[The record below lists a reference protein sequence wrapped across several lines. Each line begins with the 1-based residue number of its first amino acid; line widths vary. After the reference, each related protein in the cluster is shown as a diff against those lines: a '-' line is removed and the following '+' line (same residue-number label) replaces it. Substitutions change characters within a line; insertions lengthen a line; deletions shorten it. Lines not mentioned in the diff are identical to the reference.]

1 MSLRVL
7 VVDDQGIVRA
17 GFAAVIDAE
26 EDMTVVGEAADGATA
41 VVLAAELAPDVVV
54 MDVRM
59 PELDG
64 IAATRIITG
73 KENAPRV
80 LVLTTFDL
88 DAYVFDALRA
98 GASGF
103 LLKDVHASEL
113 LDGIRVVAS
122 GESVLAPSATRRLIG
137 HYASGAGTGF
147 HSKSASDS
155 SGSSGS
161 SGSFSSSG
169 SGPREL
175 ESLTDSQRNVLGLLA
190 SGLNNAEIAG
200 ELGITVGTVK
210 SHVNALL
217 RKLGLRDRV
226 QATILAYDLGIT
238 RPNPPGADHL

>member
-26 EDMTVVGEAADGATA
+26 DDMTVVGEAADGATA

-64 IAATRIITG
+64 IAATRIITAR
-73 KENAPRV
+73 ENAPRV

-147 HSKSASDS
+147 RSDAEN
-155 SGSSGS
+155 
-161 SGSFSSSG
+161 
-169 SGPREL
+169 GPREL
-175 ESLTDSQRNVLGLLA
+175 ESLTGSQRNVLALLA
-190 SGLNNAEIAG
+190 SGLNNAEIAA
-200 ELGITVGTVK
+200 ELDITVGTVK

>member
-1 MSLRVL
+1 MSLKVL

-26 EDMTVVGEAADGATA
+26 EDMTVVGEAADGVAA
-41 VVLAAELAPDVVV
+41 VRLAAELAPDVIV

-73 KENAPRV
+73 RENAPRV

-113 LDGIRVVAS
+113 LHGIRVVAT

-137 HYASGAGTGF
+137 HYASRAATGTR
-147 HSKSASDS
+147 A
-155 SGSSGS
+155 
-161 SGSFSSSG
+161 G

-175 ESLTDSQRNVLGLLA
+175 DTLTGSQRNVLSLVA
-190 SGLNNAEIAG
+190 SGLNNTEIAG

-226 QATILAYDLGIT
+226 QATILAYDLGLA
-238 RPNPPGADHL
+238 RPNPPGTHL

>member
-26 EDMTVVGEAADGATA
+26 EDLTVVGEAADGVAA
-41 VVLAAELAPDVVV
+41 VRLAEELAPDVVV

-73 KENAPRV
+73 RENAPRV

-103 LLKDVHASEL
+103 LLKDVHPAEL
-113 LDGIRVVAS
+113 LHGIRVVAA

-137 HYASGAGTGF
+137 HYASGAGPGQPRGG
-147 HSKSASDS
+147 
-155 SGSSGS
+155 GS
-161 SGSFSSSG
+161 
-169 SGPREL
+169 REL
-175 ESLTDSQRNVLGLLA
+175 DSLTARERYVLTLIATGLT
-190 SGLNNAEIAG
+190 NAEVAE

-226 QATILAYDLGIT
+226 QATILAYDLGLA
-238 RPNPPGADHL
+238 RPNPPGSHL

>member
-26 EDMTVVGEAADGATA
+26 DDMTVVGEAADGATA

-103 LLKDVHASEL
+103 LLKDVHASNSWT
-113 LDGIRVVAS
+113 AS
-122 GESVLAPSATRRLIG
+122 GWWRAARACSRRPRP
-137 HYASGAGTGF
+137 AG
-147 HSKSASDS
+147 
-155 SGSSGS
+155 
-161 SGSFSSSG
+161 
-169 SGPREL
+169 
-175 ESLTDSQRNVLGLLA
+175 
-190 SGLNNAEIAG
+190 
-200 ELGITVGTVK
+200 
-210 SHVNALL
+210 
-217 RKLGLRDRV
+217 
-226 QATILAYDLGIT
+226 
-238 RPNPPGADHL
+238 

>member
-26 EDMTVVGEAADGATA
+26 DDMTVVGEAADGATA

-64 IAATRIITG
+64 IAATRIITAR
-73 KENAPRV
+73 ENAPRV

-113 LDGIRVVAS
+113 LAGIRVVAS

-147 HSKSASDS
+147 RSDAEN
-155 SGSSGS
+155 
-161 SGSFSSSG
+161 
-169 SGPREL
+169 GPREL
-175 ESLTDSQRNVLGLLA
+175 ESLTGSQRNVLALLA
-190 SGLNNAEIAG
+190 SGLNNAEIAA
-200 ELGITVGTVK
+200 ELDITVGTVK

-217 RKLGLRDRV
+217 RKPGLRDRV

-238 RPNPPGADHL
+238 RPNPPGAEHL

>member
-7 VVDDQGIVRA
+7 VVDDQGVVRA
-17 GFAAVIDAE
+17 GFAAMIDAE
-26 EDMTVVGEAADGATA
+26 EDMTVVGEAADGAAA
-41 VVLAAELAPDVVV
+41 VRLAEELAPDVVV

-59 PELDG
+59 PVLDG

-73 KENAPRV
+73 RQDAPRV

-88 DAYVFDALRA
+88 DSYVFDALRA

-103 LLKDVHASEL
+103 LLKDVHPAEL
-113 LDGIRVVAS
+113 LKGIRVVAA

-137 HYASGAGTGF
+137 HYSSGAGAGIRADT
-147 HSKSASDS
+147 
-155 SGSSGS
+155 
-161 SGSFSSSG
+161 
-169 SGPREL
+169 GPREL
-175 ESLTDSQRNVLGLLA
+175 GSLTGSQRNVLTLVA
-190 SGLNNAEIAG
+190 SGLNNSEIAE

-226 QATILAYDLGIT
+226 QVTILAYDLGLA
-238 RPNPPGADHL
+238 RPNPPGAHL

>member
-1 MSLRVL
+1 MSLKVL

-26 EDMTVVGEAADGATA
+26 EDMTVVGEAADGAAA
-41 VVLAAELAPDVVV
+41 VRLAAELAPDVVV

-59 PELDG
+59 PVLDG

-73 KENAPRV
+73 RENAPRV

-88 DAYVFDALRA
+88 DSYIFDALRA

-103 LLKDVHASEL
+103 LLKDVHAAEL
-113 LDGIRVVAS
+113 LQGIRVVAD

-137 HYASGAGTGF
+137 HYASGAGAGIR
-147 HSKSASDS
+147 A
-155 SGSSGS
+155 GG
-161 SGSFSSSG
+161 
-169 SGPREL
+169 GPSEL
-175 ESLTDSQRNVLGLLA
+175 DSLTGSQRGVLALVA
-190 SGLNNAEIAG
+190 SGLNNAEIAD
-200 ELGITVGTVK
+200 ELGVTVGTVK

-226 QATILAYDLGIT
+226 QATILAYDLGLA
-238 RPNPPGADHL
+238 RPNPPSTDLRSTAL

>member
-1 MSLRVL
+1 MSLSVL
-7 VVDDQGIVRA
+7 VVDDQGVVRA
-17 GFAAVIDAE
+17 GFAAMIDAE
-26 EDMTVVGEAADGATA
+26 EDMTVVGEAADGAAA
-41 VVLAAELAPDVVV
+41 VRLAEELAPDVVV

-73 KENAPRV
+73 RQDAPRV

-103 LLKDVHASEL
+103 LLKDVHPAEL
-113 LDGIRVVAS
+113 LQGIRVVAA

-137 HYASGAGTGF
+137 HYSSGAGAGIGAGTG
-147 HSKSASDS
+147 
-155 SGSSGS
+155 
-161 SGSFSSSG
+161 
-169 SGPREL
+169 PREL
-175 ESLTDSQRNVLGLLA
+175 DSLTGSQRNVLTLVA
-190 SGLNNAEIAG
+190 SGLNNSEIAE

-226 QATILAYDLGIT
+226 QVTILAYDLGLA
-238 RPNPPGADHL
+238 RPNPPGAHL

>member
-26 EDMTVVGEAADGATA
+26 EDMTVVGEAADGAAA
-41 VVLAAELAPDVVV
+41 VRLAEELTPDVVV

-73 KENAPRV
+73 RDDAPRV

-113 LDGIRVVAS
+113 LHGIRVVAT

-137 HYASGAGTGF
+137 HYASGAGAGF
-147 HSKSASDS
+147 HSEGGAAVLETLT
-155 SGSSGS
+155 G
-161 SGSFSSSG
+161 
-169 SGPREL
+169 RE
-175 ESLTDSQRNVLGLLA
+175 RNVLTLVA
-190 SGLNNAEIAG
+190 TGLNNAEIAD

-226 QATILAYDLGIT
+226 QATILAYDLGLA
-238 RPNPPGADHL
+238 RPNPPGAHL

>member
-26 EDMTVVGEAADGATA
+26 DDMTVVGEAADGATA

-64 IAATRIITG
+64 IAATRIITAR
-73 KENAPRV
+73 ENAPRV

-113 LDGIRVVAS
+113 LAGIRVVAS

-137 HYASGAGTGF
+137 HYASGAGAGF
-147 HSKSASDS
+147 RSDAEN
-155 SGSSGS
+155 
-161 SGSFSSSG
+161 
-169 SGPREL
+169 GPREL
-175 ESLTDSQRNVLGLLA
+175 ESLTGSQRNVLALLA
-190 SGLNNAEIAG
+190 SGLNNAEIAA
-200 ELGITVGTVK
+200 ELDITVGTVK

-238 RPNPPGADHL
+238 RPNPPGAEHL

>member
-1 MSLRVL
+1 MSLKVL

-26 EDMTVVGEAADGATA
+26 EDMTVVGEAADGAAA
-41 VVLAAELAPDVVV
+41 VRLAEELAPDVVV

-73 KENAPRV
+73 RENAPRV

-103 LLKDVHASEL
+103 LLKDVLPSQL
-113 LDGIRVVAS
+113 LQGIREVAA

-137 HYASGAGTGF
+137 HYASGPPA
-147 HSKSASDS
+147 AVPV
-155 SGSSGS
+155 GSS
-161 SGSFSSSG
+161 
-169 SGPREL
+169 PEL
-175 ESLTDSQRNVLGLLA
+175 DSLTASQRGVLTLVAAGLT
-190 SGLNNAEIAG
+190 NTEIA
-200 ELGITVGTVK
+200 EQLGITVGTVK

-226 QATILAYDLGIT
+226 QATILAYDLGLA
-238 RPNPPGADHL
+238 RPNPPGTHL

>member
-26 EDMTVVGEAADGATA
+26 DDMTVVGEAADGATA

-147 HSKSASDS
+147 RS
-155 SGSSGS
+155 SGTGTGTDSGS
-161 SGSFSSSG
+161 GN
-169 SGPREL
+169 GPREL
-175 ESLTDSQRNVLGLLA
+175 ESLTGSQRNVLALLA
-190 SGLNNAEIAG
+190 SGLNNAEIAA
-200 ELGITVGTVK
+200 ELDITVGTVK

>member
-1 MSLRVL
+1 MSVSVL

-26 EDMTVVGEAADGATA
+26 EDLTVVGEAADGAEA
-41 VVLAAELAPDVVV
+41 VRLAEQLAPDVVL

-59 PELDG
+59 PVLDG
-64 IAATRIITG
+64 IAATQIITG
-73 KENAPRV
+73 RPDAPRV

-103 LLKDVHASEL
+103 LLKDVHAGEL
-113 LDGIRVVAS
+113 LHGIRVVAA

-137 HYASGAGTGF
+137 HYASRPGAAPQGGTPAG
-147 HSKSASDS
+147 
-155 SGSSGS
+155 
-161 SGSFSSSG
+161 
-169 SGPREL
+169 EL
-175 ESLTDSQRNVLGLLA
+175 NSLTGREHSVLTLIAAGLT
-190 SGLNNAEIAG
+190 NAEIG
-200 ELGITVGTVK
+200 EQLGITVGTVK

-226 QATILAYDLGIT
+226 QATILAYDLGLAQ
-238 RPNPPGADHL
+238 PNPPLSPA

>member
-1 MSLRVL
+1 MSLKVL

-17 GFAAVIDAE
+17 GFAAVIGAE
-26 EDMTVVGEAADGATA
+26 EDMTVVGEAADGAAA
-41 VVLAAELAPDVVV
+41 VRLAEELAPDVVV

-73 KENAPRV
+73 RKNAPRV

-88 DAYVFDALRA
+88 DVYVFDALRA

-103 LLKDVHASEL
+103 LLKDVHPSEL
-113 LDGIRVVAS
+113 LQGIRVVAS
-122 GESVLAPSATRRLIG
+122 GESVLSPSATRRLIG
-137 HYASGAGTGF
+137 HYASGEPTRIHA
-147 HSKSASDS
+147 AS
-155 SGSSGS
+155 GHH
-161 SGSFSSSG
+161 
-169 SGPREL
+169 EL
-175 ESLTDSQRNVLGLLA
+175 DSLTARERFVLTLVA
-190 SGLNNAEIAG
+190 SGLTNMEIGA

-226 QATILAYDLGIT
+226 QATILAYDVGLAH
-238 RPNPPGADHL
+238 PNPPGAHL

>member
-1 MSLRVL
+1 MSLKVL

-17 GFAAVIDAE
+17 GFAALIDAE
-26 EDMTVVGEAADGATA
+26 EDLTVVGEAADGATA
-41 VVLAAELAPDVVV
+41 VRLAVELAPDVIV

-73 KENAPRV
+73 RENAPRV

-103 LLKDVHASEL
+103 LLKDVHPAEL
-113 LDGIRVVAS
+113 LHGIRVVAA

-137 HYASGAGTGF
+137 HYAHGPAVGNRP
-147 HSKSASDS
+147 D
-155 SGSSGS
+155 
-161 SGSFSSSG
+161 
-169 SGPREL
+169 SGPRQL
-175 ESLTDSQRNVLGLLA
+175 DTLTDSQRGVLSLLA
-190 SGLNNAEIAG
+190 SGLNNAEIAE
-200 ELGITVGTVK
+200 ELRITVGTVK

-226 QATILAYDLGIT
+226 QATILAYDLGLT
-238 RPNPPGADHL
+238 RPNPPGAHL

>member
-1 MSLRVL
+1 MSLKVL

-17 GFAAVIDAE
+17 GFAAVIGAE
-26 EDMTVVGEAADGATA
+26 EDMTVVGEAADGAAA
-41 VVLAAELAPDVVV
+41 VRLAGELSPDVVV

-59 PELDG
+59 PVLDG

-73 KENAPRV
+73 GENAPRV

-103 LLKDVHASEL
+103 LLKDVHPSEL
-113 LDGIRVVAS
+113 LQGIRVVAS
-122 GESVLAPSATRRLIG
+122 GESVLSPSATRRLIG
-137 HYASGAGTGF
+137 HYASGEPTRIPA
-147 HSKSASDS
+147 AS
-155 SGSSGS
+155 GHH
-161 SGSFSSSG
+161 
-169 SGPREL
+169 EL
-175 ESLTDSQRNVLGLLA
+175 DSLTARERFVLTLVA
-190 SGLNNAEIAG
+190 SGLTNMEIGA

-226 QATILAYDLGIT
+226 QATILAYDVGLAH
-238 RPNPPGADHL
+238 PNPPGAHL

>member
-26 EDMTVVGEAADGATA
+26 DDMTVVGEAADGATA

-122 GESVLAPSATRRLIG
+122 GESVLAPSATRG
-137 HYASGAGTGF
+137 
-147 HSKSASDS
+147 
-155 SGSSGS
+155 
-161 SGSFSSSG
+161 
-169 SGPREL
+169 
-175 ESLTDSQRNVLGLLA
+175 
-190 SGLNNAEIAG
+190 
-200 ELGITVGTVK
+200 
-210 SHVNALL
+210 
-217 RKLGLRDRV
+217 
-226 QATILAYDLGIT
+226 
-238 RPNPPGADHL
+238 

>member
-26 EDMTVVGEAADGATA
+26 EDMTVVGEAADGAAA
-41 VVLAAELAPDVVV
+41 VRLAEELAPDVIV

-73 KENAPRV
+73 RQDAPRV

-103 LLKDVHASEL
+103 LLKDVHAAEL
-113 LDGIRVVAS
+113 LYGIRVVAA

-137 HYASGAGTGF
+137 HYASGAGTGIR
-147 HSKSASDS
+147 D
-155 SGSSGS
+155 
-161 SGSFSSSG
+161 G
-169 SGPREL
+169 SGPGEL
-175 ESLTDSQRNVLGLLA
+175 DSLTGSQRNVLTLVATGLT
-190 SGLNNAEIAG
+190 NAEIA
-200 ELGITVGTVK
+200 EQLGITVGTVK

-226 QATILAYDLGIT
+226 QATILAYDLGLAH
-238 RPNPPGADHL
+238 PHPPGTHL

>member
-17 GFAAVIDAE
+17 GFAAVIDAQD
-26 EDMTVVGEAADGATA
+26 DMTVVGEAADGAEA
-41 VVLAAELAPDVVV
+41 VRLVGELAPDVVV

-64 IAATRIITG
+64 IAATRIVTG
-73 KENAPRV
+73 REHPPRV

-103 LLKDVHASEL
+103 LLKDVQPSEL
-113 LDGIRVVAS
+113 LDGIRVVAA

-137 HYASGAGTGF
+137 HYASGTGAGF
-147 HSKSASDS
+147 R
-155 SGSSGS
+155 SGEV
-161 SGSFSSSG
+161 
-169 SGPREL
+169 PRAL
-175 ESLTDSQRNVLGLLA
+175 ESLTARERYVLGLIA
-190 SGLNNAEIAG
+190 AGLNNAEIAG

-226 QATILAYDLGIT
+226 QATILAYDLGLA
-238 RPNPPGADHL
+238 RPNPPSPHTS

>member
-1 MSLRVL
+1 MSLKVL

-17 GFAAVIDAE
+17 GFAALIDAE
-26 EDMTVVGEAADGATA
+26 EDMTVVGEAGDGVAA
-41 VVLAAELAPDVVV
+41 VRLAEELSPDVVV

-73 KENAPRV
+73 NENAPRV

-88 DAYVFDALRA
+88 DAYVFEALRA

-103 LLKDVHASEL
+103 LLKDVQPAEL
-113 LDGIRVVAS
+113 LQGIRVVAA

-137 HYASGAGTGF
+137 HYAAAPAATPEVS
-147 HSKSASDS
+147 
-155 SGSSGS
+155 
-161 SGSFSSSG
+161 
-169 SGPREL
+169 PREL
-175 ESLTDSQRNVLGLLA
+175 DSLTTSQRGVLTLLA
-190 SGLNNAEIAG
+190 SGLNNAEIA
-200 ELGITVGTVK
+200 EQLGITVGTVK

-226 QATILAYDLGIT
+226 QATILAYDLGLA
-238 RPNPPGADHL
+238 RPNPPGAHL

>member
-1 MSLRVL
+1 MSLKVL
-7 VVDDQGIVRA
+7 VVDDQGVVRA

-26 EDMTVVGEAADGATA
+26 EDMTVVGEAGDGAAA
-41 VVLAAELAPDVVV
+41 VRLADELAPDVVL

-73 KENAPRV
+73 RENAPRV

-103 LLKDVHASEL
+103 LLKDVHAAEL
-113 LDGIRVVAS
+113 LHGIRVVAA
-122 GESVLAPSATRRLIG
+122 GESVLAPTATRRLIG
-137 HYASGAGTGF
+137 HYASGRVPGTGN
-147 HSKSASDS
+147 
-155 SGSSGS
+155 
-161 SGSFSSSG
+161 G

-175 ESLTDSQRNVLGLLA
+175 DGLTGRERDVLTLVA
-190 SGLNNAEIAG
+190 SGLNNAEIADD
-200 ELGITVGTVK
+200 LGITVGTVK

-226 QATILAYDLGIT
+226 QATILAYDLGLA
-238 RPNPPGADHL
+238 RPNLPGSPI

>member
-26 EDMTVVGEAADGATA
+26 EDMTVVGEAADGAAA
-41 VVLAAELAPDVVV
+41 VRLAAELAPDVIV

-59 PELDG
+59 PVLDG

-73 KENAPRV
+73 REDAPRV

-103 LLKDVHASEL
+103 LLKDVYAAEL
-113 LDGIRVVAS
+113 LQGIRVVAD

-137 HYASGAGTGF
+137 HYASGAGAGTRT
-147 HSKSASDS
+147 
-155 SGSSGS
+155 
-161 SGSFSSSG
+161 G
-169 SGPREL
+169 SGPDGL
-175 ESLTDSQRNVLGLLA
+175 DSLTGSQRNVLALIA
-190 SGLNNAEIAG
+190 AGLNNAEIAD

-217 RKLGLRDRV
+217 RRLGLRDRV
-226 QATILAYDLGIT
+226 QATILAYDLGLA
-238 RPNPPGADHL
+238 RPNPPGSPM

>member
-1 MSLRVL
+1 MSLKVL

-26 EDMTVVGEAADGATA
+26 EDMTVVGEAADGAVA
-41 VVLAAELAPDVVV
+41 VRLAEELAPDVVV

-59 PELDG
+59 PVLDG

-73 KENAPRV
+73 GENAPRV

-103 LLKDVHASEL
+103 LLKDVHPAEL
-113 LDGIRVVAS
+113 LQGIRVVAS

-137 HYASGAGTGF
+137 HYASGTTP
-147 HSKSASDS
+147 
-155 SGSSGS
+155 
-161 SGSFSSSG
+161 
-169 SGPREL
+169 GPRDDGGSHAL
-175 ESLTDSQRNVLGLLA
+175 DSLTGSQRNVLALVATGLT
-190 SGLNNAEIAG
+190 NAEIAE

-226 QATILAYDLGIT
+226 QATILAYDLGLAH
-238 RPNPPGADHL
+238 PNPPGAHL